1 MPEYIGLR
9 TRVEVG
15 KAYALDGFGA
25 FHFEPYQGNGDNCD
39 DCAFKDV
46 DFPCERFACDESER
60 DDGLNLYAVKIPGD
74 TVPDGVERV
83 ELETRKKL
91 SPFVSD
97 TVDVKLLP
105 RLRALY
111 AESLELE
118 EQAATYKEQAR
129 ACASAAKSKLAQLYE
144 IINKGQTPE
153 ALFEETERVRKGN

>member
-1 MPEYIGLR
+1 MPEYIGLK

-25 FHFEPYQGNGDNCD
+25 FHFEPYQGNGENCD

-46 DFPCERFACDESER
+46 DFPCERFACDSAER
-60 DDGLNLYAVKIPGD
+60 DDGLDLYAVRVPGD

-83 ELETRKKL
+83 ELEPL
-91 SPFVSD
+91 SPFVPD

-153 ALFEETERVRKGN
+153 ALFEEAERVRKGN

>member
-25 FHFEPYQGNGDNCD
+25 FHFEPYQGNGENCD
-39 DCAFKDV
+39 DCAFKNV
-46 DFPCERFACDESER
+46 DFPCERFACDSSER
-60 DDGLNLYAVKIPGD
+60 DDGLDLYAVKVPGE

-83 ELETRKKL
+83 ELENKNNL

-153 ALFEETERVRKGN
+153 ALFEEAERVRKGN

>member
-25 FHFEPYQGNGDNCD
+25 FHFEPYQGSGENCD
-39 DCAFKDV
+39 DCAFKNV
-46 DFPCERFACDESER
+46 DFPCERFACDSSER
-60 DDGLNLYAVKIPGD
+60 DDGLDLYAVKIPGD

-83 ELETRKKL
+83 ELETRKNL

-153 ALFEETERVRKGN
+153 ALFEEAERVRKGN

>member
-1 MPEYIGLR
+1 MPEYIGLK

-25 FHFEPYQGNGDNCD
+25 FHFEPYQGNGENCD

-46 DFPCERFACDESER
+46 DFPCERFACDSAER
-60 DDGLNLYAVKIPGD
+60 DDGLDLYAVKIPGE

-83 ELETRKKL
+83 EAPF
-91 SPFVSD
+91 SPLPHVPD

-153 ALFEETERVRKGN
+153 ALFEEAERVRKGN

>member
-1 MPEYIGLR
+1 MPEYIGLK

-25 FHFEPYQGNGDNCD
+25 FHFEPYQGNGENCD

-46 DFPCERFACDESER
+46 DFPCERFACDSSER
-60 DDGLNLYAVKIPGD
+60 DDGLDLYAVKVPGE

-83 ELETRKKL
+83 ALSKEL
-91 SPFVSD
+91 SPLHIVPD

-153 ALFEETERVRKGN
+153 ALFEEAERVRKGN

>member
-1 MPEYIGLR
+1 MPEYIGLK

-25 FHFEPYQGNGDNCD
+25 FHFEPYQGNGENCD

-46 DFPCERFACDESER
+46 DFPCERFACDSAER
-60 DDGLNLYAVKIPGD
+60 DDGLDLYAVKVPGD
-74 TVPDGVERV
+74 TIPDGVERV
-83 ELETRKKL
+83 ALSKEL
-91 SPFVSD
+91 SPLHLVPD

-118 EQAATYKEQAR
+118 EQAATYQEQAR
-129 ACASAAKSKLAQLYE
+129 ASASAAKSKLAQLYE

-153 ALFEETERVRKGN
+153 ALFEEAERVRKSN

>member
-25 FHFEPYQGNGDNCD
+25 FHFEPYQGTGENCD
-39 DCAFKDV
+39 DCAFKNV
-46 DFPCERFACDESER
+46 DFPCERFACDSSER
-60 DDGLNLYAVKIPGD
+60 DDGLDLYAVKVPGE
-74 TVPDGVERV
+74 TVPDDVERV
-83 ELETRKKL
+83 ELSKAL
-91 SPFVSD
+91 YPLPHVP
-97 TVDVKLLP
+97 VDVKLLP

-153 ALFEETERVRKGN
+153 ALFEEVERVRKGN